1 MFFYI
6 HPQNNDLMQKI
17 ILTALLLAAPH
28 AHAIT
33 CPAPLE
39 VPQGEGI
46 ETPAVVCGALGVF
59 SQHGK
64 KGFFDPSTGEIVVP
78 AQFDD
83 VYNNYVADTLTPV
96 MKDGRW
102 AYVDTR
108 GKAHTAWEFEQ
119 VSLFPYDDALAI
131 VGKAGRYGMI
141 DRHGKTVVP
150 LEYER
155 MDGFM
160 RREDN
165 RGYTTVA
172 CKAGK
177 CGYLDEKGNTLIALA
192 YDDAGGFGADVAPV
206 KKGDRWGY
214 INLKGETVQ
223 PFAYEEAEAFSHN
236 WAGSRDRVCVEAVKD
251 GKQVAIDP
259 QGNTLPEGTFCHPLP
274 LPEA

>member
-1 MFFYI
+1 MNPVPKPLF
-6 HPQNNDLMQKI
+6 L
-17 ILTALLLAAPH
+17 ALALAAAS
-28 AHAIT
+28 AHASL
-33 CPAPLE
+33 CPPPRE
-39 VPQGEGI
+39 VPKGAGI
-46 ETPAVVCGALGVF
+46 EASHPVCGALGVF

-64 KGFFDPSTGEIVVP
+64 KGFFDPHSGAVVVP
-78 AQFDD
+78 AQFDAVFRD
-83 VYNNYVADTLTPV
+83 YVADTLTPV

-102 AYVDTR
+102 AYVDTQ
-108 GKAHTAWEFEQ
+108 GKAHTAWEYEQ

-131 VGKAGRYGMI
+131 VGKDGRYGMI
-141 DRHGKTVVP
+141 DRHGATVVP

-223 PFAYEEAEAFSHN
+223 PFAYEEAEAFIHD
-236 WAGSRDRVCVEAVKD
+236 WTGSRDRECVEAQKN
-251 GKQVAIDP
+251 GKRVAIDP
-259 QGNTLPEGTFCHPLP
+259 QGKTLPENTRCMPLP
-274 LPEA
+274 PPLI